1 LLKIRKLNGNQL
13 IYCFNVMV
21 LAVKMNWNNVKTS
34 SPLIPLQRVRLINL
48 ALAKAGFE
56 GPLNLANAK
65 ISCKLN
71 R

>member
-1 LLKIRKLNGNQL
+1 
-13 IYCFNVMV
+13 
-21 LAVKMNWNNVKTS
+21 VKF
-34 SPLIPLQRVRLINL
+34 INL

-56 GPLNLANAK
+56 APLNLVNAK